1 MSFSLPERID
11 PRHCIVT
18 KQYAI
23 YTPPMHAMIEQMGE
37 WIDQQRP
44 GGYIYG
50 ASRLGKSR
58 CVQWYVGK
66 VLEER
71 FSAVVP
77 LVVWSRRPDSH
88 SNEAAFW
95 HQILMAS
102 HFEFVNPAKVPK
114 RVEAAY
120 LCRQRFIAIANNAC
134 RNYVVLLIDEAQV
147 VRPRF
152 CRQLQRSSWVSFLE
166 SHGRQAA
173 IVPVAALSVVE
184 HLDVVEH
191 V

>member
-77 LVVWSRRPDSH
+77 WWYGADAPTVIPTKRRSG
-88 SNEAAFW
+88 
-95 HQILMAS
+95 I
-102 HFEFVNPAKVPK
+102 
-114 RVEAAY
+114 
-120 LCRQRFIAIANNAC
+120 RF
-134 RNYVVLLIDEAQV
+134 
-147 VRPRF
+147 
-152 CRQLQRSSWVSFLE
+152 
-166 SHGRQAA
+166 
-173 IVPVAALSVVE
+173 
-184 HLDVVEH
+184 
-191 V
+191 